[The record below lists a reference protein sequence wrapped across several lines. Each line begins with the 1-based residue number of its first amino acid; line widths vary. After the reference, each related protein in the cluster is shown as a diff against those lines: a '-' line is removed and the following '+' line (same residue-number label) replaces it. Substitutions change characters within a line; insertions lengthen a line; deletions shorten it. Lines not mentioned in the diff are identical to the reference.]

1 MPNPP
6 KPLEVRLKQGNPGK
20 RPLPRLVAIGPAPA
34 KPPPAPSALKQSGK
48 RTWRLMW
55 EHGRAWLGP
64 SDEIV
69 VRLACEQVDELASLR
84 RATSQIRDPRLRLKY
99 LRAVQES
106 ERTLLQTV
114 SALGFTPTA
123 RAKLGLVV
131 AQAAETET
139 RLTRFAGQRGQNP
152 GPPR

>member
-1 MPNPP
+1 
-6 KPLEVRLKQGNPGK
+6 
-20 RPLPRLVAIGPAPA
+20 
-34 KPPPAPSALKQSGK
+34 
-48 RTWRLMW
+48 MW
-55 EHGRAWLGP
+55 ENGRAWLGP

-69 VRLACEQVDELASLR
+69 VRLACEQVDELVSLR
-84 RATSQIRDPRLRLKY
+84 RAASQIRDPRLRLKY

>member
-1 MPNPP
+1 
-6 KPLEVRLKQGNPGK
+6 
-20 RPLPRLVAIGPAPA
+20 
-34 KPPPAPSALKQSGK
+34 
-48 RTWRLMW
+48 MW

-69 VRLACEQVDELASLR
+69 VRLACEQVDELVSLR
-84 RATSQIRDPRLRLKY
+84 RATSQIRDPRLKLKY

-139 RLTRFAGQRGQNP
+139 RLTRFAGQRRQTP
-152 GPPR
+152 DTPR

>member
-6 KPLEVRLKQGNPGK
+6 KPLEVRVKEGNPGK
-20 RPLPRLVAIGPAPA
+20 RPLPRLVAVGPAPVRVPA
-34 KPPPAPSALKQSGK
+34 APSSLKQSGK
-48 RTWRLMW
+48 RTWKQMW
-55 EHGRAWLGP
+55 ENGRAWLGP

-69 VRLACEQVDELASLR
+69 VRLACEQVDELVSLR
-84 RATSQIRDPRLRLKY
+84 RSAAQLKHPELRLRY

-106 ERTLLQTV
+106 EKALLQTV

-131 AQAAETET
+131 AQAAETQT
-139 RLTRFAGQRGQNP
+139 RLERFTGGP
-152 GPPR
+152 GRPPSP

>member
-1 MPNPP
+1 
-6 KPLEVRLKQGNPGK
+6 
-20 RPLPRLVAIGPAPA
+20 
-34 KPPPAPSALKQSGK
+34 
-48 RTWRLMW
+48 MW
-55 EHGRAWLGP
+55 EHGRAWLDP

-69 VRLACEQVDELASLR
+69 GRLACEQVDELASLR

-131 AQAAETET
+131 AQAAETQT
-139 RLTRFAGQRGQNP
+139 RLKRFTGRPSQP
-152 GPPR
+152 SSS

>member
-1 MPNPP
+1 VSN
-6 KPLEVRLKQGNPGK
+6 
-20 RPLPRLVAIGPAPA
+20 A
-34 KPPPAPSALKQSGK
+34 
-48 RTWRLMW
+48 
-55 EHGRAWLGP
+55 
-64 SDEIV
+64 IV
-69 VRLACEQVDELASLR
+69 VRLACEQVDELVSLR

-131 AQAAETET
+131 AQAAETQT
-139 RLTRFAGQRGQNP
+139 RLERFTGRNP
-152 GPPR
+152 G

>member
-1 MPNPP
+1 
-6 KPLEVRLKQGNPGK
+6 
-20 RPLPRLVAIGPAPA
+20 
-34 KPPPAPSALKQSGK
+34 
-48 RTWRLMW
+48 MW
-55 EHGRAWLGP
+55 ENGRAWLGP

-69 VRLACEQVDELASLR
+69 VRLACEQVDEMVSLR
-84 RATSQIRDPRLRLKY
+84 RATSQIRDPRLKLKY

-131 AQAAETET
+131 AQAAETQT
-139 RLTRFAGQRGQNP
+139 RLKRFTGRNP
-152 GPPR
+152 G